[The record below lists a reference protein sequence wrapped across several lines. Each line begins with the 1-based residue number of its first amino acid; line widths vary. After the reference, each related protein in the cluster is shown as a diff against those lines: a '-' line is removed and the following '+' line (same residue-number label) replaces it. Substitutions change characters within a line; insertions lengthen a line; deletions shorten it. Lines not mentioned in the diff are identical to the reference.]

1 MSGISRSSEKP
12 NAKGPEVS
20 DLARREADKESP
32 HWEHFSHG
40 ADIGLRGFGNT
51 IDEAFEAIAVA
62 ATAVLTQPEGV
73 KTETEV
79 AIEVT
84 GPDPELLLVN
94 WLNAIIYEMATR
106 AMIFGRFRVHIDGW
120 HLKGE
125 AFGEPLDKARHQPAV
140 EIKGA
145 TLTALK
151 VARTGDGNWVAQ
163 CVVDV

>member
-1 MSGISRSSEKP
+1 M
-12 NAKGPEVS
+12 
-20 DLARREADKESP
+20 EAVR
-32 HWEHFSHG
+32 HWEHFPHG
-40 ADIGLRGFGNT
+40 ADIGLRGFGRT
-51 IDEAFEAIAVA
+51 QDEAFEAIAVA
-62 ATAVLTQPEGV
+62 ATAVLTPPGNVRPDEV
-73 KTETEV
+73 V

-106 AMIFGRFRVHIDGW
+106 AMIFGRYRVQIDGW
-120 HLKGE
+120 NLKGE
-125 AFGEPLDKARHQPAV
+125 AFGEPLDTVRHEPAV